1 MPEKLPDKLIFSL
14 AEVARSIQ
22 KTIADRYRSVYW
34 IKAEM
39 NKLNHYS
46 HSGHCYPDLVEKKNG
61 KVVAEMRAV
70 LWNGDY
76 QRINQ
81 RFLQVTKEPLKNGIT
96 ILFQATIS
104 YDPLYG
110 LSLRILDIDPAFSL
124 GELEREKLEC
134 IERLKREDLF
144 YANKRLTLPVVPKRL
159 AIISVETSKGYSDFL
174 KILKDNPWGYRFE
187 YKLFPAL
194 LQGDKSITSIIGQLA
209 TIAEG
214 MDKYDIAAII
224 RGGGGE
230 VGLSSYNNYLLAA
243 AVSTFPIP
251 VLTGIGHST
260 NETVVEMV
268 AYHNAITPTELADFL
283 IQRFHDFA
291 APLEQTRQTLVRTA
305 RQSLGASQE
314 RLDHCVRYFRL
325 SSIHLLSQQRKT
337 LSHQELSL
345 RAVAATFLK
354 SERQVLESPH
364 QALRST
370 TVNFLRN
377 CRSEVQST
385 EKSIHLLDPQQ
396 VLNRG
401 YSITRIN
408 GSALKSNEKIRR
420 GDEVETI
427 LAHGSM
433 ISIVS
438 ELKPKENE

>member
-1 MPEKLPDKLIFSL
+1 
-14 AEVARSIQ
+14 
-22 KTIADRYRSVYW
+22 
-34 IKAEM
+34 
-39 NKLNHYS
+39 
-46 HSGHCYPDLVEKKNG
+46 
-61 KVVAEMRAV
+61 
-70 LWNGDY
+70 
-76 QRINQ
+76 
-81 RFLQVTKEPLKNGIT
+81 
-96 ILFQATIS
+96 
-104 YDPLYG
+104 YG

-159 AIISVETSKGYSDFL
+159 VIISVETSKGYSDFL

-187 YKLFPAL
+187 HKLFPAL

-305 RQSLGASQE
+305 RQSLGSSQE

-354 SERQVLESPH
+354 SERQVLASPH
-364 QALRST
+364 QPLRST
-370 TVNFLRN
+370 TVNILRN

-420 GDEVETI
+420 GD
-427 LAHGSM
+427 
-433 ISIVS
+433 
-438 ELKPKENE
+438 